1 MTRTIVVDDD
11 DPTIEEDWRIFFLL
25 WGHLIEF
32 PISFPFRQGATA
44 VQFRSI
50 TLIQLLLPTYLSL
63 SPFSCQDRNHNN
75 NIKNGS
81 DRILC
86 LSILAPKCCIKYS
99 GLSMQHTLVK
109 KYIKKFQLGNL
120 TMYLAQFS
128 SIGTLQT
135 PFEFCSSK
143 PRISIIPKY

>member
-1 MTRTIVVDDD
+1 MTFMTRTIVVDD
-11 DPTIEEDWRIFFLL
+11 DPTIEEDWRIFSSLGSPNRISNKLPFQT
-25 WGHLIEF
+25 GGNGG
-32 PISFPFRQGATA
+32 PISEHYTNTTTTTYIPF
-44 VQFRSI
+44 
-50 TLIQLLLPTYLSL
+50 SL

-109 KYIKKFQLGNL
+109 KYKKN
-120 TMYLAQFS
+120 S
-128 SIGTLQT
+128 S
-135 PFEFCSSK
+135 
-143 PRISIIPKY
+143 